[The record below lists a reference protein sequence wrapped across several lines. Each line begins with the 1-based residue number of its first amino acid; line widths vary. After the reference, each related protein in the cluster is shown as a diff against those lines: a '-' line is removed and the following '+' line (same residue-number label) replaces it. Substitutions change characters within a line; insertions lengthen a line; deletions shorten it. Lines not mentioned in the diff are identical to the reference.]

1 MGGGFFGHTEIV
13 KVLTTS
19 LPQVSLFLGP
29 ISVGKWELAEHVR
42 KIHGVRAG
50 DVLRV
55 KRLTQENA
63 KFVEQFAHSA
73 PQGEYRLCIIR
84 LRKAS
89 DKALNTLLK
98 TLEESDSAKFILI
111 AEDRPLPTIV
121 SRSEVFSFGLLSQEE
136 VQGILTHVKNF
147 APGPAGTRAALSGG
161 QVLPA
166 LVYTKTQDSKTVV
179 LRALEALASN
189 DAKLLEEIAPKWQDE
204 HTELL
209 TTWCYESLTSRW
221 RLFTEAETRI
231 RGTSFPLKILMAL
244 RSNLRP
250 RLVVRHSLASLLT
263 Q

>member
-1 MGGGFFGHTEIV
+1 MAGEFFGHTEIV
-13 KVLTTS
+13 KTLTES

-42 KIHGVRAG
+42 RYYDVRQG
-50 DVLRV
+50 DVLRI
-55 KRLTQENA
+55 KRLTQDNA
-63 KFVEQFAHSA
+63 KFVEAFAHSA
-73 PQGEYRLCIIR
+73 PQGDFRLCIIR

-89 DKALNTLLK
+89 ESALNTLLK
-98 TLEESDSAKFILI
+98 TLEESTSTKFILV
-111 AEDRPLPTIV
+111 AEETPLPTIV
-121 SRSEVFSFGLLSQEE
+121 SRCEVFSFGLLSQEE
-136 VQGILTHVKNF
+136 VEGILTHVKNF

-179 LRALEALASN
+179 LRALEAVASN
-189 DAKLLEEIAPKWQDE
+189 DPRALEELAPRWQEE

-231 RGTSFPLKILMAL
+231 RGTALPLRILMAI
-244 RSNLRP
+244 RPNLRP
-250 RLVVRHSLASLLT
+250 RLIVRHALASLL
-263 Q
+263 QH